1 MIFSVIQKTFFSCI
15 LESQNEV
22 IYCADIQANSCGCL
36 DDDDNSIVTGGE
48 SNDDDDDDDDV
59 SDDEQTG
66 KIIFSI
72 KFFLLFL
79 FIEWQINP
87 SLSSHQFDETE
98 IDKEMQSLLFK

>member
-1 MIFSVIQKTFFSCI
+1 LIFFHNTKNIFFSCI

-48 SNDDDDDDDDV
+48 SNDDDDDDD

-72 KFFLLFL
+72 KSFYYFY
-79 FIEWQINP
+79 
-87 SLSSHQFDETE
+87 S
-98 IDKEMQSLLFK
+98 